1 MPNFHPHYDQR
12 LCAALLDAFPAPAA
26 LEQMVRFGLGEHLA
40 AITVGRSLTD
50 QIADLLTWAHAH
62 QRLSDLLAAALAA
75 NPDNLQLQAVIA
87 AGGFAHPAGRVPSPY
102 RGLAAFCE
110 ADARFFCGRKTFID
124 QLVAN
129 VERQPLVAVLGS
141 SGAGKSS
148 VVFAGL
154 VPRLRGRAAWLLA
167 AEEGYNFRPGD
178 QPFRALASTLLPLL
192 EPSLSERQRLVEQTA
207 LAADLQQGRV
217 ALRDV
222 VARILHKHAP
232 AQRLLLVADQFE
244 ELYTLC
250 RDTTVREAFLDVLLA
265 AVPLPVS
272 GQVPPLTLVL
282 TMRADFYGQALAYRP
297 LADALQ
303 PAVLNLGPMTR
314 AELQTTI
321 EEPAKRQRVMLE
333 DGLTA
338 RLLEAVAAV
347 PGELPLLEFTLT
359 QLWQR
364 QYQGRLTHAAYTA
377 LGGVTGSLAQYA
389 EDVYAQH
396 TPEEQEVIRRIFV
409 QLVQPGQGTE
419 DTRRVA
425 RRTELDPTAWEL
437 VTRLAS
443 ERLVVTGYATASG
456 EETLEL
462 VHEALI
468 VHWARL
474 RAWIATEREF
484 RAWQERLR
492 QALHDWEVS
501 GQDTGGLL
509 RGAPLAT
516 ALDWQQKHP
525 AMLSM
530 AEQDFIAASRQAQE
544 ADVQER
550 EALYVARL
558 AAEKRATS
566 AARRLAGAAVL
577 VAVLIVGW
585 YSYNTFALPWQA
597 GGPDPIPIDG
607 GTLVL
612 TDSTSLPV
620 TTFGIEPF
628 EVTNARYA
636 LCVQAQRC
644 LPPPPKLN
652 PDYYKHDQVEGPPD
666 RAEWPMV
673 GVDGVQAATFCDWIS
688 HRLPTFAEWA
698 YTATQQG
705 QSLWPWGDAPPSCS
719 PANLSCQDGQ
729 PCSYANLSCVEPF
742 ALTQVGKHPPS
753 PLAHGIYD
761 LIGNAR
767 EWTRTEPTGK
777 GVTGP
782 AWDLKS
788 DKIPDSL
795 LVVGGSFGRAPSV
808 IKLPQN
814 PEGASYPISYR
825 MPDLGFRC
833 VK

>member
-1 MPNFHPHYDQR
+1 
-12 LCAALLDAFPAPAA
+12 
-26 LEQMVRFGLGEHLA
+26 
-40 AITVGRSLTD
+40 
-50 QIADLLTWAHAH
+50 
-62 QRLSDLLAAALAA
+62 
-75 NPDNLQLQAVIA
+75 
-87 AGGFAHPAGRVPSPY
+87 PY
-102 RGLAAFCE
+102 QGLAAFCE
-110 ADARFFCGRKTFID
+110 ADAPFFCGRKTFID
-124 QLVAN
+124 QLVAS

-154 VPRLRGRAAWLLA
+154 VPQLRGRAAWLLA
-167 AEEGYNFRPGD
+167 AEDGYNFRPGD
-178 QPFRALASTLLPLL
+178 QPFHALASTLLPLL
-192 EPSLSERQRLVEQTA
+192 ESHLSERQRLVEQAA

-222 VARILHKHAP
+222 VTRILHKHAP

-244 ELYTLC
+244 ELYTVC
-250 RDTTVREAFLDVLLA
+250 RDTSKREAFLGVLLA
-265 AVPLPVS
+265 AVPLPAP
-272 GQVPPLTLVL
+272 GQMPPLTLVL

-303 PAVLNLGPMTR
+303 PAVRNLGPMTR

-321 EEPAKRQRVMLE
+321 EEPARRQQVSLE
-333 DGLTA
+333 DGLTS

-359 QLWQR
+359 QLWER

-377 LGGVTGSLAQYA
+377 LGGVAGSLAQYA

-396 TPEEQEVIRRIFV
+396 TPEEQEAIRRIFV

-437 VTRLAS
+437 VTQLAS

-468 VHWARL
+468 AHWARL
-474 RAWIATEREF
+474 REWIANEREF

-501 GQDTGGLL
+501 GHDTGGLL

-525 AMLSM
+525 AMLST
-530 AEQDFIAASRQAQE
+530 AEQGFIATSRHAQE
-544 ADVQER
+544 ADVRER
-550 EALYVARL
+550 EALYEARL
-558 AAEKRATS
+558 TAEKRATG

-577 VAVLIVGW
+577 AAVLIVGW
-585 YSYNTFALPWQA
+585 YSYNTYTLPWQA
-597 GGPDPIPIDG
+597 HGPDPIGIAG

-612 TDSTSLPV
+612 TDSTTLPV
-620 TTFGIEPF
+620 IGFVIEPF

-636 LCVQAQRC
+636 LCVQAQHC
-644 LPPPPKLN
+644 LPPPPQLN
-652 PDYYKHDQVEGPPD
+652 PDYYKHDQVEGPSD

-673 GVDGVQAATFCDWIS
+673 GVDGVQAATFCDWIGR
-688 HRLPTFAEWA
+688 RLPTFAEWA
-698 YTATQQG
+698 YAATQQG
-705 QSLWPWGDAPPSCS
+705 KHLWPWGDDPQLCMY
-719 PANLSCQDGQ
+719 ANLSCQ
-729 PCSYANLSCVEPF
+729 SPF
-742 ALTQVGKHPPS
+742 ALKQVGQYAPS
-753 PLAHGIYD
+753 PQGSGIYD
-761 LIGNAR
+761 LIGNAM
-767 EWTRTEPTGK
+767 EWTRTEPTDE

-782 AWDLKS
+782 AWEFEGKV
-788 DKIPDSL
+788 IPDNL
-795 LVVGGSFGRAPSV
+795 LVVGWSFVVAPSV
-808 IKLPQN
+808 VKPPQTA
-814 PEGASYPISYR
+814 EGASYPISFR
-825 MPDLGFRC
+825 DTGTGFR
-833 VK
+833 